1 VKPGRGVRSYSV
13 LEYVL
18 LLTSGSKL
26 FSVNFSKSKTRGRR
40 QTDS

>member
-1 VKPGRGVRSYSV
+1 V

-26 FSVNFSKSKTRGRR
+26 FSVNFSKSKRRGRR
-40 QTDS
+40 ETDS